1 MAAAATTTEAAEAAP
16 GPRSAPSRC
25 RRRPGRARRDVFR
38 PRRRE
43 GGGGAA
49 RAEQEAAAAA
59 AGAAGPPGR
68 ELKGPW
74 PRRGGGRSRSR
85 NRAGGG
91 AEEEPGGTGPG
102 GPRGFFRRSLAAHP
116 PQCRRGGFF
125 RVTQH
130 SQQGMEKTLP
140 NFSEHQGDGGSRSL
154 LMPPEPNKETFPALE
169 CPPGEERRVAFLQ
182 DVKKPLENS
191 ALSGTAVETE
201 LEEDSFYAAD
211 DLATMSREGKGPS
224 GPELRPLQEDPDFF
238 SSLSRQEPDVAL
250 EAHDVADE
258 PDPAL
263 SGAVPATAPRTEL
276 GSANNER
283 LEFQKASYR
292 TDARSSLD
300 LRNMTVSGSV
310 SWDTS
315 PLETRAGEGREGST
329 LERFSTLKDPKD
341 ARGGKEPAFLVE
353 PQGGNAVRV
362 DPEELESD
370 SEELDGG
377 KVAAEPPSPCAGTSL
392 GGGEEKYLKNEPK
405 QFEGLGKEHLEK
417 TKRGIQRLD
426 WVPRPN
432 RSPSPCYKDVTKPTD
447 VAATLPFRGQP
458 LREVP
463 PPLTPTVFRKTLNP
477 VLNKP
482 KSLESSSALRKGLMV
497 DSDLG
502 EMNPL
507 ATAEWTIQKPSLQ
520 LGADLGVAKQS
531 WTVNEEDSV
540 ERLPVMPLEPTPCS
554 SYEVEMRPY
563 VCSVLLEE
571 QGKEELGPEED
582 PAVYTCIECSIYFKK
597 KEHLMDHML
606 QHNRG
611 PGRDQDGDALGG
623 QCQFCCN
630 ECGWA
635 FGDPASLEQHK
646 RLHQESR
653 EKIIEEIQKLNEFPD
668 EGREAR
674 LQCPKCVFGTNS
686 SKIFVQHA
694 KMHVKERKDQGVK
707 NVNLFGSAGGG
718 ETRESSVH
726 GVYKPFKANEHVAL
740 QVPPHGGG
748 KGLSTC
754 VICSFP
760 APNENILKEHM
771 KYAHS
776 HLGWDAEAYEEDP
789 NQPGTSRDAYSPARS
804 GRFAETDYFGKAER
818 LFPPPPRESTSQYET
833 LHGLGLTHP
842 RLHKSNGAS
851 RKDYQTSGFHA
862 RKAAPYA
869 APHKN
874 LGFASTKAYSQFA
887 LQQLKKKAGA
897 QHLEGEGD
905 GLGSQPVGLEE
916 LRHKWVLASDVGSV
930 EEEISISTEID
941 LSENRGAK
949 PVAVPQAALDLKRSF
964 RDTLKATDPS
974 IATEEQQQ
982 QLRMMVPIVLLEEVS
997 LHPKAKKRPRKLFKK
1012 KMMLPSREF
1021 MMEEPLPLDVLL
1033 LDAPLEGPLELD
1045 DFLDSESPMLKN
1057 EERKCPYCPDRFHNG
1072 IGLANHVRGHLNR
1085 VGVSYNVR
1093 HFISA
1098 EEVKAIEQKFS
1109 FQKKKKKVANFD
1121 PSTFSLM
1128 RCEFCGA
1135 GFDTRA
1141 GLSSHARAH
1150 LRDFGITNWE
1160 LTISPINIL
1169 KELLANS
1176 SEHPML
1182 QAAMGME
1189 PSSPG
1194 REREAHGFVSH
1205 KSVTPMSEC
1214 SVPRSP
1220 LSPFP
1225 TSWGDESLQS
1235 YRDVLAPEEDELVA
1249 MEVGSPPL
1257 PKKSAPAV
1265 PLDPPPARIGTKLSP
1280 EPPGS
1285 KAEPQDSKAQ
1295 NLTTCEV
1302 CGACFETRKGLSSH
1316 ARSHLRQ
1323 LGVAESESSGAPIDL
1338 LYELMKQKVKPD
1350 GSSLSPALGKKPPK
1364 DAAASPRPSLLAL
1377 GKAGDRLSDG
1387 PVNKAIKSPPGFSK
1401 SLSQPGSP
1409 LLKKVPPALSG
1420 SPSPKNPEEKGSKL
1434 SLSPL
1439 PGSPKAPWPP
1449 VDEEGPLNLTSGSE
1463 PVRDIRCEFCGEF
1476 FENRKGLSSHARSHL
1491 RQMGVTEWYVNGS
1504 PIDTLREILK
1514 RRTQP
1519 RSGAS
1524 NPTGPGKAM
1533 AKSLFGSLGS
1543 LEPRGPGEIHIPTLG
1558 KKVQQPGSPLGHSPT
1573 SSPPPTARKMF
1584 PGLSPPSLQKKL
1596 KQDHLRL
1603 EIKREMMA
1611 GGLHG
1616 EPHPSDCAW
1625 PPREEMSPLNLSSRA
1640 DPVRDI
1646 RCEFCGEF
1654 FENRKGLSSHA
1665 RSHLRQMGVTEWSV
1679 NGSPIDTLREIL
1691 KKKTKPCVI
1700 KKEPHPSSIEPP
1712 KSIGEEGTDPKSP
1725 GKILQGMTLT
1735 PLGGR
1740 PGKPSAGSS
1749 ALSREITL
1757 SPLAAKPQGGFL
1769 APLATKR
1776 PLPEDRLGPHG
1787 EIKHK
1792 TYIQTEL
1799 AFKSKAVHDKPAHTS
1814 SEACCELCGLY
1825 FENRK
1830 ALASHARAHLR
1841 QFGVTEWCV
1850 NGSPIETLSEWIRH
1864 RPQKAGA
1871 YRSYIQGGRPFTKK
1885 FRNSGHGGGARRMP
1899 LSLQAGSV
1907 AFLSKG
1913 LPGEL
1918 AHGDAG
1924 KLLDGGSSGERPMIT
1939 SPLSLVKM
1947 EEHQRSNINKFE
1959 RRQAR
1964 PLDAPLHRAE
1974 DGAEFQQKMEAT
1986 RQPPPRVRP
1995 VPSLVP
2001 RPPRTSLVKF
2011 VGNIY
2016 TLKCRFCEVEFQGP
2030 LSIQEEWV
2038 WHLQRHILEM
2048 NFSKAD
2054 PLRSDAAPAPEPPA
2068 LAEAQ

>member
-1 MAAAATTTEAAEAAP
+1 MAAAATTTTEAAEATP
-16 GPRSAPSRC
+16 GPRSTPSRC
-25 RRRPGRARRDVFR
+25 RRRAGRARRDVFR

-49 RAEQEAAAAA
+49 RAEPEAAAAA
-59 AGAAGPPGR
+59 AGAVGAPRGD
-68 ELKGPW
+68 LKGPW
-74 PRRGGGRSRSR
+74 PRRGGAAGGRSRSR
-85 NRAGGG
+85 SRAGGG
-91 AEEEPGGTGPG
+91 AEEEPGGSGAA
-102 GPRGFFRRSLAAHP
+102 RGFFRRSLAAHP

-125 RVTQH
+125 RVTQPH
-130 SQQGMEKTLP
+130 HRGMEKHLAS
-140 NFSEHQGDGGSRSL
+140 FSEHQGDGGSRSL
-154 LMPPEPNKETFPALE
+154 LMPPEATQETFPALE
-169 CPPGEERRVAFLQ
+169 CPQGEERRAAFLQ
-182 DVKKPLENS
+182 DGKKALENS
-191 ALSGTAVETE
+191 ALSTTTMETE
-201 LEEDSFYAAD
+201 LEEDAFYTAD
-211 DLATMSREGKGPS
+211 DLTMRSRDGKGPS
-224 GPELRPLQEDPDFF
+224 GPKLRPLQEDPDFF

-258 PDPAL
+258 PGPAL
-263 SGAVPATAPRTEL
+263 SGAVSASAPRTDL
-276 GSANNER
+276 GSTNDER
-283 LEFQKASYR
+283 LDFQKGLYR
-292 TDARSSLD
+292 AEVRSSVD
-300 LRNMTVSGSV
+300 LRSVATAAEWTPSAGS
-310 SWDTS
+310 D
-315 PLETRAGEGREGST
+315 EST
-329 LERFSTLKDPKD
+329 LERFSTLRDSKD
-341 ARGGKEPAFLVE
+341 ARGVKESTFLVE
-353 PQGGNAVRV
+353 PHGGNAIRV
-362 DPEELESD
+362 EPESD
-370 SEELDGG
+370 AEEMDGG
-377 KVAAEPPSPCAGTSL
+377 EGGAGTSL
-392 GGGEEKYLKNEPK
+392 GAGEEPYLPKEPK
-405 QFEGLGKEHLEK
+405 QLEGLHREHLEK
-417 TKRGIQRLD
+417 SKRGLQRFE
-426 WVPRPN
+426 WVPRPT
-432 RSPSPCYKDVTKPTD
+432 RSPSPPYKDVTKPTD
-447 VAATLPFRGQP
+447 VATASPFRGHVG
-458 LREVP
+458 REVP

-477 VLNKP
+477 VLP
-482 KSLESSSALRKGLMV
+482 KAKGLESSSSLRKGLMV
-497 DSDLG
+497 EADLG
-502 EMNPL
+502 EIDAL
-507 ATAEWTIQKPSLQ
+507 AAAEWTIQKPSLQ
-520 LGADLGVAKQS
+520 LSGDLAVGKQS
-531 WTVNEEDSV
+531 WTVNAEDSV
-540 ERLPVMPLEPTPCS
+540 ERIPLMALEAAPCS
-554 SYEVEMRPY
+554 SYDVEVRPY
-563 VCSVLLEE
+563 VCGVVVEE
-571 QGKEELGPEED
+571 QSKEEVGPDDD
-582 PAVYTCIECSIYFKK
+582 PSVYTCIECSIYFKK
-597 KEHLMDHML
+597 KDHLMDHML

-611 PGRDQDGDALGG
+611 AGGDQDGDALGG

-635 FGDPASLEQHK
+635 FGDPTALEQHK

-668 EGREAR
+668 EGRDAR

-694 KMHVKERKDQGVK
+694 KMHVKERKDQGAK
-707 NVNLFGSAGGG
+707 NLNLFGSGTGG
-718 ETRESSVH
+718 ELRDDATTH
-726 GVYKPFKANEHVAL
+726 GIYKPFQTNEPPPGTAKAL
-740 QVPPHGGG
+740 
-748 KGLSTC
+748 LTC
-754 VICSFP
+754 VLCGFP
-760 APNENILKEHM
+760 APNNDILKEHM
-771 KYAHS
+771 RYAHS
-776 HLGWDAEAYEEDP
+776 HLNWDAEGYEDDP

-804 GRFAETDYFGKAER
+804 GRFAEVEYFGKAER
-818 LFPPPPRESTSQYET
+818 FFPPPHRESVSHYET
-833 LHGLGLTHP
+833 IAGFGPTSP
-842 RLHKSNGAS
+842 RLPRSNGAG
-851 RKDYQTSGFHA
+851 RKDHHGSGFPG
-862 RKAAPYA
+862 RKAAPYV
-869 APHKN
+869 APPKA
-874 LGFASTKAYSQFA
+874 LGFSSSKASSHVA
-887 LQQLKKKAGA
+887 LQQLKKKTGG
-897 QHLEGEGD
+897 QRLEGEGD
-905 GLGSQPVGLEE
+905 GLGNQPVGLEE
-916 LRHKWVLASDVGSV
+916 LRHKWALANDVGNV

-941 LSENRGAK
+941 LSEKRSGKA
-949 PVAVPQAALDLKRSF
+949 VAVPQAALDLKRTF
-964 RDTLKATDPS
+964 RDTLKATDSS
-974 IATEEQQQ
+974 IATEEQRQ
-982 QLRMMVPIVLLEEVS
+982 QLRMMVPLVLLEEMS

-1012 KMMLPSREF
+1012 KTVFPPRDFML
-1021 MMEEPLPLDVLL
+1021 EEPLPLDVLL
-1033 LDAPLEGPLELD
+1033 LDAPLEGTLDLD
-1045 DFLDSESPMLKN
+1045 DFLDSDSPMLKN

-1176 SEHPML
+1176 SEHPL
-1182 QAAMGME
+1182 VQAALAME

-1194 REREAHGFVSH
+1194 REREPHGLVTP
-1205 KSVTPMSEC
+1205 KSVVSGAEGG
-1214 SVPRSP
+1214 VPRSP

-1225 TSWGDESLQS
+1225 TAWVDESLQV
-1235 YRDVLAPEEDELVA
+1235 YRDVLAPEEDDLVA

-1257 PKKSAPAV
+1257 PKKSAPPPAQ
-1265 PLDPPPARIGTKLSP
+1265 LEPPPARMGTKLSP

-1285 KAEPQDSKAQ
+1285 KPEPQDAKAQ

-1350 GSSLSPALGKKPPK
+1350 GSSLTPVLGKKSGSPK
-1364 DAAASPRPSLLAL
+1364 DATASPRPTLLAL
-1377 GKAGDRLSDG
+1377 GKAADRLSDG
-1387 PVNKAIKSPPGFSK
+1387 PINKAIKSPPGFSK

-1409 LLKKVPPALSG
+1409 ILKKVPPTLSG
-1420 SPSPKNPEEKGSKL
+1420 SPSPKNPEEKSSKL

-1439 PGSPKAPWPP
+1439 PSSPKAPWPP
-1449 VDEEGPLNLTSGSE
+1449 VDDEGPLNLTSGSE

-1519 RSGAS
+1519 RSGTS

-1533 AKSLFGSLGS
+1533 AKSLLGSMGS
-1543 LEPRGPGEIHIPTLG
+1543 LEPRGPGELHIPTLS

-1616 EPHPSDCAW
+1616 EPHPSDCTW

-1700 KKEPHPSSIEPP
+1700 KKEPHLSSIEPP

-1725 GKILQGMTLT
+1725 GKILQGMALT

-1740 PGKPSAGSS
+1740 PGKPSAGTS
-1749 ALSREITL
+1749 ALSREISL
-1757 SPLAAKPQGGFL
+1757 SPLTTKAQGGFL

-1792 TYIQTEL
+1792 SYIQTEL
-1799 AFKSKAVHDKPAHTS
+1799 AFKSKTVHEKPAHTS

-1885 FRNSGHGGGARRMP
+1885 FRNSGHAGGARRMP

-1924 KLLDGGSSGERPMIT
+1924 KLLDGGSGGERPMIT

-1964 PLDAPLHRAE
+1964 PLDPPLHRE
-1974 DGAEFQQKMEAT
+1974 EEGAEFQQKLEAA

-2054 PLRSDAAPAPEPPA
+2054 PLRSDAAPAAPEPPA